1 VPIASLN
8 RDKLR
13 TLANDRIEEARIL
26 LDSSQWTGAYYMT
39 GLGVECA
46 LKSCLAGAVK
56 EHDFPDK
63 DFVNA
68 MYVHKL
74 EKLFR
79 LSSGL
84 WRTLQLDIM
93 SDPKLGVNW
102 NTVKDWDDAKRYD
115 TVDELE
121 AKALFDAAT
130 ETRSGVTV
138 WIKGRW

>member
-1 VPIASLN
+1 MPIASLN

-26 LDSSQWTGAYYMT
+26 LDSSRWTGAYYMT

-84 WRTLQLDIM
+84 WRSLQLDIM

-130 ETRSGVTV
+130 ETRSGVIV
-138 WIKGRW
+138 WIKGKW